1 VIKKHDIYLT
11 GVGGQGIGLLS
22 EVLVRAADHAGFSV
36 KGADTH
42 GLAQRGGI
50 VASHV
55 RIGRG
60 AHSPLIPGHTAD
72 TVIALER
79 NEAYRGLLD
88 FLANGGTLV
97 YYNTVWQP
105 LAVRLGM
112 EDSITEEI
120 IEEESAK
127 RGVKVIKVFR
137 NDLPDVRMQNTVL
150 LAAVARESLIEGIM
164 PYHFITALDDLLEG
178 GVLEK
183 NKALFTE
190 LTGGLPHEQ

>member
-1 VIKKHDIYLT
+1 MIKKHDIYVT

-22 EVLVRAADHAGFSV
+22 EVLIRAADHAGFPV
-36 KGADTH
+36 KGVDTH

-60 AHSPLIPGHTAD
+60 VHSPLIAGHSAD

-88 FLANGGTLV
+88 FLAHDGTLV

-105 LAVRLGM
+105 LAVRLGK
-112 EDSITEEI
+112 EDYITEAI
-120 IEEESAK
+120 IEEECVK
-127 RGVKVIKVFR
+127 RSVKVIKVFQ
-137 NDLPDVRMQNTVL
+137 NDLADVRMQNTVL
-150 LAAVARESLIEGIM
+150 LAAVARKSLIEGVL
-164 PYHFITALDDLLEG
+164 PSHFITALEDLLEG
-178 GVLEK
+178 SVLE
-183 NKALFTE
+183 NNRALFTE
-190 LTGGLPHEQ
+190 LTGGLPHE